1 MIPTVEEV
9 RRMSIDARKTQRPP
23 APGAASARQVPAR
36 AVSASGKPSAA
47 GVWVVPVAVIVLIVA
62 LTLAGVLVARGMR
75 RVHPASAPASA
86 LIVSTTAT
94 VGGEGL

>member
-1 MIPTVEEV
+1 
-9 RRMSIDARKTQRPP
+9 MSIDARKTQRPTAPTAPPVQP
-23 APGAASARQVPAR
+23 APATSPTLPR

-47 GVWVVPVAVIVLIVA
+47 GVWVVPVAVIVLIAA